1 MDGGDNQ
8 GGEASRGAWWWRHQE
23 ETSEGGEE
31 SRASSST
38 SVGDLLHDRHPCL
51 LHHQFPIA
59 SLCLTNGGT
68 VASEFCPLN
77 SHEAGLRIMKKP
89 ETGTINSLNLLVAL
103 PIMQIMFVRRRQQQ
117 GLCLRSTKSRT
128 IFMTCKGSQNH
139 STSCQRQVS
148 HNPAIISTSLEHLT

>member
-1 MDGGDNQ
+1 MEATTREERHHEAHGG
-8 GGEASRGAWWWRHQE
+8 GGIRRR
-23 ETSEGGEE
+23 
-31 SRASSST
+31 RARAGRRAEPAPPRRLVIFCT
-38 SVGDLLHDRHPCL
+38 IDIPVCCIINFRLLHS
-51 LHHQFPIA
+51 A
-59 SLCLTNGGT
+59 SQMVVT